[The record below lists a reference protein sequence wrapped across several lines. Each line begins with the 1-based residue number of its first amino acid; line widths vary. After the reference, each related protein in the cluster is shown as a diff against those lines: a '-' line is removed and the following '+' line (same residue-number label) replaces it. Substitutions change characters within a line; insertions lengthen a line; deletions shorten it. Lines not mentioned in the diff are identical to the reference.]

1 MSLNTFTTGL
11 SGLNANALG
20 LSVVGNN
27 LANLNTVGFKGS
39 SLSFQDVVADVTG
52 SNSRQAGSG
61 VASPLILK
69 FFGQGSIQSTQGRL
83 DAAIQGDGFF
93 VVRAAAV
100 GSPVAASTDPSTAV
114 YTRAGNFRID
124 RNGILVTSTGE
135 RVQGW
140 SLNTITGQLNP
151 SDPIGDIIVPV
162 GTNRAA
168 KATTSFNV
176 SSNLDASASVGT
188 AFSTPINVYDSLG
201 NAHVISATFTKTG
214 VNTWDATITSC
225 CDPFEYCAR
234 TAPPWSMDTLVSC
247 ADGRPS

>member
-1 MSLNTFTTGL
+1 MSFGSFVTAL
-11 SGLNANALG
+11 SGLHAAG
-20 LSVVGNN
+20 TAIDAIGDN
-27 LANLNTVGFKGS
+27 LANLNTLGFKGS

-52 SNSRQAGSG
+52 SAHQVGSG

-69 FFGQGSIQSTQGRL
+69 LFGQGSIQTTQGRL

-93 VVRAAAV
+93 VVRTAAV
-100 GSPVAASTDPSTAV
+100 GSAVAAATDPSTAV
-114 YTRAGNFRID
+114 FTRAGNFRID
-124 RNGILVTSTGE
+124 KNGILVTATGE

-168 KATTSFNV
+168 KATTAFNI

-188 AFSTPINVYDSLG
+188 AFSTPINLYDSLG
-201 NAHVISATFTKTG
+201 NAHVISATFTKSD
-214 VNTWDATITSC
+214 VNTWDATITST
-225 CDPFEYCAR
+225 DAR
-234 TAPPWSMDTLVSC
+234 
-247 ADGRPS
+247 